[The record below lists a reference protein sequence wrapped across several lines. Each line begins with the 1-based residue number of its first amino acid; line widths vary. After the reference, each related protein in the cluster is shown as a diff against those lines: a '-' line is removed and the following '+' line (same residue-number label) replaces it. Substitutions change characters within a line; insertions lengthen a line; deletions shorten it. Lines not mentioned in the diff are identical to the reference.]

1 MDEDDDIEEIIEI
14 IEEEPVVVEA
24 TPWFNSDT
32 VATSMMF
39 ASQLAEAAATHF
51 HNLAMLSLQRTL
63 PDPPEPTHAPP
74 IESCS
79 GVWPWGFVAAHG
91 RSGCKVHGWWRVW
104 RRSGDDGSS
113 DLGTDG
119 EVT

>member
-1 MDEDDDIEEIIEI
+1 MDENDEIIEI

-51 HNLAMLSLQRTL
+51 HNLAMLALGQSAHEWVEVDREEFADETASDIAKL
-63 PDPPEPTHAPP
+63 
-74 IESCS
+74 IE
-79 GVWPWGFVAAHG
+79 V
-91 RSGCKVHGWWRVW
+91 KEK
-104 RRSGDDGSS
+104 DG
-113 DLGTDG
+113 
-119 EVT
+119 